1 MRSKTST
8 VTTGQTQKGNC
19 VYFNELWEGTLD
31 ENEIKARDFLTYDIM
46 EIMGRDTKY
55 SKELLVDTICLAVYQ
70 DDYDED
76 KLKHEHATMIF
87 EQLELQGNIESV
99 GNGLYKIIGYTAL
112 DIICNIAN
120 DKPVLRKRKRKR
132 KRIKNISQI

>member
-19 VYFNELWEGTLD
+19 IYFNELWEGTLD

-46 EIMGRDTKY
+46 ENMGRDMKY

-76 KLKHEHATMIF
+76 KLKYKHATMIF
-87 EQLELQGNIESV
+87 EQLELQGNIKSV
-99 GNGLYKIIGYTAL
+99 GNGLYKIIGYTAS
-112 DIICNIAN
+112 DTICNIA
-120 DKPVLRKRKRKR
+120 DKPVLRKRR
-132 KRIKNISQI
+132 RIKNISQI